1 VAVLIVMSGE
11 RKGERLEILR
21 KRVGIGR
28 ADDNLLAFDDA
39 SVSGHHCE
47 IVRDGDVYTLR
58 DLGSTNGTT
67 INGAPV
73 QEGTLKPKDL
83 FAAGGVEI
91 MIDGDDIAFDAPK
104 DPPAVEND
112 PAITVSR
119 ESHGT
124 ASTAFGT
131 KKDARGIWFVL
142 IGLLIVLA
150 LAAMV
155 CFLYSLFS
163 S

>member
-1 VAVLIVMSGE
+1 MAVLIVMSGE
-11 RKGERLEILR
+11 RKGDRLEILR

-28 ADDNLLAFDDA
+28 ADDNELALDDA

-47 IVRDGDVYTLR
+47 VVRDGDVYTLR

-73 QEGTLKPKDL
+73 REETLKPKDL

-91 MIDGDDIAFDAPK
+91 MIDGDDIAFDAPEES
-104 DPPAVEND
+104 PSVED
-112 PAITVSR
+112 DTTMTVSR

-150 LAAMV
+150 LGAMAW
-155 CFLYSLFS
+155 FLYSLFS